1 MYIRNEQTEGTLTR
15 NSILHALVPDD
26 YRGDCFG
33 FLRQRTTPI
42 LFYFSMDH
50 NFKMI
55 RQTISFA
62 FAFVVFSSLVYYF
75 PAFLH
80 IGTSIPPITNSQIK
94 NFNAPAKK
102 RNCSQGLVM
111 VYDTRDNR

>member
-1 MYIRNEQTEGTLTR
+1 MHRFDDITPMICISEMNRQKEHSVTR

-62 FAFVVFSSLVYYF
+62 FAFVFFSSLVYYS
-75 PAFLH
+75 PAL
-80 IGTSIPPITNSQIK
+80 PPH
-94 NFNAPAKK
+94 
-102 RNCSQGLVM
+102 
-111 VYDTRDNR
+111 